1 MKMVDLKN
9 EQTPS
14 AKKSRGISITM
25 VRNWLSMSEKKNV
38 HQGAP
43 QPFQKMPENFLRS
56 LRRRSLRI
64 KRNKSFILPEKRKS
78 DSFVNS
84 QEWTLS
90 RAVPDLRLGIV
101 GSLSSGK
108 SALVHR
114 YLTGSYMQ
122 EESPE
127 GGRFKKEIMVDS
139 HSYLLLIRDEGG
151 PPEMQFTTW
160 VDAVIFVF
168 SLENESS
175 FNAIFNYYTK
185 MSHYRNA
192 AEVPLILVGTQDAI
206 SENNPRVIDDS
217 RARKLANDLKR
228 CTYYETCA
236 TYGLNVDRVFQDAC
250 QKIVQQRLSAS
261 TLCLTPTNSRPSTPN
276 NHYHPT
282 ASMSAQRH
290 LMQGNNG
297 YSQQQQQPHMS
308 PGHNHTLSSKEPVNS
323 HPLDIRQLH
332 TLKPA
337 HLIHRDSD
345 KEPVHRSSEEKWTS
359 STSTLGSH
367 GSAHGLLHAV
377 QSVAENNNCAKF
389 AAPHSL
395 DNLQN
400 AHNSSKDAK
409 DLPTPNSTPTT
420 SRKSRRRSNLFTP
433 SKKGE
438 DKMKN
443 GGDFGSGR
451 AIPLKQGYLY
461 KRSSKPLNK
470 DWKKK
475 YVTLCDDGRLT
486 YHPSLHD
493 YMDDVHGK
501 EISLQY
507 VTVKVPGQ
515 KPRGSKSIITV
526 AGTHC
531 HSALQEGIGGLS
543 LAGKDKRPTEK
554 VLLSAFDTVKDPSS
568 RYGPQTSG
576 DEGMVL
582 SSSNSFL
589 NGEISKIE
597 TPNVKKRH
605 RRVKSSGLK
614 NSEYDDNEAN
624 EFYIVSLD
632 NKQWHFE
639 ASSSDERDEWVA
651 AIEQQ
656 ILNSLQSNETFKM
669 KCNPVEASTLQSIK
683 ARVPGNGYC
692 VDCDAPNPDWAS
704 LNLGVLMCIEC
715 SGIHRNLGSHISRV
729 RSMDLDEWPPGNLAV
744 MLAIGN
750 LLANSVWECQ
760 IQNRTKPN
768 QTSSRE
774 ERERWIRAKYEGKEF
789 LPPPNTTMP
798 LGQQLID
805 SVCASNMKGIVS
817 VLARA
822 NVQEVNTTVG
832 PRDLRTPLH
841 LACAMGNMAV
851 AQLLIWHNA
860 DVKCVDQDGRTCL
873 AYAKAAASMAAAKHQ
888 PTNGLNPDAS
898 VAACKAL
905 VDLLLSFGC
914 PEAAPVSLSGT
925 IPRRRGSQSGQLYE
939 KLPSALL

>member
-1 MKMVDLKN
+1 MVDLKN
-9 EQTPS
+9 EPDS
-14 AKKSRGISITM
+14 GAKKSRGISVTM
-25 VRNWLSMSEKKNV
+25 VKNWLSLSEKRRE
-38 HQGAP
+38 
-43 QPFQKMPENFLRS
+43 PFQKMPDTLLRS
-56 LRRRSLRI
+56 LKRRSLRM
-64 KRNKSFILPEKRKS
+64 KRSKSFMLKP

-90 RAVPDLRLGIV
+90 RSVPDLRLGIV

-127 GGRFKKEIMVDS
+127 GGRFKKEIVLDNQ
-139 HSYLLLIRDEGG
+139 SYLLLIRDEGG
-151 PPEMQFTTW
+151 PPELQFTAW

-185 MSHYRNA
+185 MSHYRNT
-192 AEVPLILVGTQDAI
+192 AEIPLILVGTQDAI

-236 TYGLNVDRVFQDAC
+236 TYGLNVERVFQDAC

-276 NHYHPT
+276 NHYYPG
-282 ASMSAQRH
+282 SMSVQRH
-290 LMQGNNG
+290 LLQGNNG
-297 YSQQQQQPHMS
+297 YSQHGTAQPHMS
-308 PGHNHTLSSKEPVNS
+308 PGHNHTICHK
-323 HPLDIRQLH
+323 DILNAQTVDLRQVH
-332 TLKPA
+332 TLKSNPT
-337 HLIHRDSD
+337 HFVHRDLCSD
-345 KEPVHRSSEEKWTS
+345 SNKEIVYKSSEEKWNS
-359 STSTLGSH
+359 STSTIGSH
-367 GSAHGLLHAV
+367 ASSQNV
-377 QSVAENNNCAKF
+377 TENNNLAKF
-389 AAPHSL
+389 SAPHSL
-395 DNLQN
+395 DNLQIVHGN
-400 AHNSSKDAK
+400 ASKDNK

-420 SRKSRRRSNLFTP
+420 SRKTRRRSNLFTP
-433 SKKGE
+433 SKKGDE
-438 DKMKN
+438 KLKN

-461 KRSSKPLNK
+461 KKSSKPLNK
-470 DWKKK
+470 EWKKK

-501 EISLQY
+501 EIPLQY

-526 AGTHC
+526 AGGGHYT
-531 HSALQEGIGGLS
+531 SVSESFGGLS
-543 LAGKDKRPTEK
+543 LAGKERRANERVAT
-554 VLLSAFDTVKDPSS
+554 LGSFDPAKEAS
-568 RYGPQTSG
+568 RYAQQASG

-589 NGEISKIE
+589 NGEVAAKTD
-597 TPNVKKRH
+597 TPHVKKRH

-614 NSEYDDNEAN
+614 NSEFDDTEAN

-632 NKQWHFE
+632 NKQWHFD
-639 ASSSDERDEWVA
+639 ASNGDERDEWVS

-656 ILNSLQSNETFKM
+656 ILNSLQSNETSKA
-669 KCNPVEASTLQSIK
+669 KGANPTEASTIQSIK
-683 ARVPGNGYC
+683 TRVAGNGC
-692 VDCDAPNPDWAS
+692 CADCDAPNPDWAS
-704 LNLGVLMCIEC
+704 LNLGVLVCIEC

-750 LLANSVWECQ
+750 ALANSVWECQ
-760 IQNRTKPN
+760 LHNRCKPN
-768 QTSSRE
+768 AQSTRE
-774 ERERWIRAKYEGKEF
+774 EKERWIRAKYEHKEF
-789 LPPPNTTMP
+789 LPAPNNTMP

-805 SVCASNMKGIVS
+805 SVCASNIKGIVG

-822 NVQEVNTTVG
+822 NSEEVNTTVG

-841 LACAMGNMAV
+841 LACAMGNLAV
-851 AQLLIWHNA
+851 AQLLIWYNA
-860 DVKCVDQDGRTCL
+860 DVECVDQDGRTCL
-873 AYAKAAASMAAAKHQ
+873 AYAKAAASIAKAKSQ
-888 PTNGLNPDAS
+888 TDADVS
-898 VAACKAL
+898 EAACKAL
-905 VDLLLSFGC
+905 VDLLLCLHC
-914 PEAAPVSLSGT
+914 PEAASVSISGT
-925 IPRRRGSQSGQLYE
+925 IPRRRGGDHDKTAS
-939 KLPSALL
+939 SAL